1 MAEKQYPA
9 TVKDFRQN
17 SKVLEIKKEGKDC
30 VSLDRKL
37 MDEQDCI
44 ERRMLKAYLNSQIKN
59 AVMEICFCFV
69 VSTINL

>member
-44 ERRMLKAYLNSQIKN
+44 ERRMLKAYQNSQSKN
-59 AVMEICFCFV
+59 AVRNML
-69 VSTINL
+69 NLFRCQHY

>member
-37 MDEQDCI
+37 MYEKGLYWKKNVKGVSKQ
-44 ERRMLKAYLNSQIKN
+44 SIK
-59 AVMEICFCFV
+59 EC
-69 VSTINL
+69 S

>member
-37 MDEQDCI
+37 MYEKG
-44 ERRMLKAYLNSQIKN
+44 LY
-59 AVMEICFCFV
+59 
-69 VSTINL
+69 